1 MATEGFIAGM
11 SGEEISVIVDNVK
24 LMAVQNFS
32 WKASQAK
39 SVIRGAGHA
48 KPHAVGRGPKEYEFD
63 FEIKE
68 MNSAIISE
76 GVNTARSS
84 ETKIETFKIGEIE
97 FTDLLDLRDMTILI
111 IYPVKNNAQ
120 RIIRFLGCEFSDVE
134 GGFDVGDE
142 AVGRKISGIALDASG
157 LV

>member
-1 MATEGFIAGM
+1 MATEGFIAGT
-11 SGEEISVIVDNVK
+11 SGEEISVLVDGIK

-32 WKASQAK
+32 WKAAQAK
-39 SVIRGAGHA
+39 SVIRGSGHT
-48 KPHAVGRGPKEYEFD
+48 KPHAMGRGPKEYEFD
-63 FEIKE
+63 FEVKE
-68 MNSAIISE
+68 LNNAVISE
-76 GVNTARSS
+76 GVNSARSS
-84 ETKIETFKIGEIE
+84 ETQIAKFQIGEVE

-111 IYPVKNNAQ
+111 MYPMKNDAQ
-120 RIIRFLGCEFSDVE
+120 RIIRFLGSEFTDVE

>member
-1 MATEGFIAGM
+1 MATEGFIQGTG
-11 SGEEISVIVDNVK
+11 GEEISVLVDNVK

-32 WKASQAK
+32 WRATQAK
-39 SVIRGAGHA
+39 SVIRGSGHA
-48 KPHAVGRGPKEYEFD
+48 KPHGMGRGPKEYEFD
-63 FEIKE
+63 FEVKE
-68 MNSAIISE
+68 LNNAVISE
-76 GVNTARSS
+76 GLNTARSS
-84 ETKIETFKIGEIE
+84 ETKIEKFKIGEVE

-120 RIIRFLGCEFSDVE
+120 RIIRFLGCEFTDND